1 MLREMVIFLEI
12 HKDIEERRVRRVSR
26 WAIALRGGRAA
37 LASEPGA
44 VGKPG
49 VAPLFHRYFDGR
61 FAGRCQPPAGRG
73 SSCGFSR
80 PITKSPGNPLTVH
93 RIGVGG

>member
-37 LASEPGA
+37 LASEPGRSENLA
-44 VGKPG
+44 
-49 VAPLFHRYFDGR
+49 LFHCFIVISMGD
-61 FAGRCQPPAGRG
+61 
-73 SSCGFSR
+73 
-80 PITKSPGNPLTVH
+80 SPGAASL
-93 RIGVGG
+93 RQAGGLPAAFPVPSPNRPGTP